1 MFKFKNSIGKE
12 IDPISYTLN
21 IMERF
26 PDVEIHIG
34 TDSYSLSDQTKYV
47 TAIAY
52 RYKKSGV
59 HYIHCKQT
67 VPKIKDIWTRLWKET
82 ELSIQ
87 IAQELKSNKKISLEI
102 DMDYN
107 EDNRF
112 DSNRL
117 VSVAQ
122 GWANSLGVK
131 VNIKPYRQIA
141 TSAADY
147 LSK

>member
-1 MFKFKNSIGKE
+1 MLIFKNSIGKE
-12 IDPISYTLN
+12 IEPINYTLK
-21 IMERF
+21 IMKMY

-34 TDSYSLSDQTKYV
+34 TDSNSLSHQTKYV

-52 RYKKSGV
+52 RYKESGV
-59 HYIHCKQT
+59 HYIHSKKT

-87 IAQELKSNKKISLEI
+87 IAQKLKSNKKICLEI

-112 DSNRL
+112 YSNKL
-117 VSVAQ
+117 VSAAK
-122 GWANSLGVK
+122 GWANSLGFK

>member
-1 MFKFKNSIGKE
+1 MNFDIRIPF
-12 IDPISYTLN
+12 
-21 IMERF
+21 
-26 PDVEIHIG
+26 
-34 TDSYSLSDQTKYV
+34 
-47 TAIAY
+47 
-52 RYKKSGV
+52 
-59 HYIHCKQT
+59 HYIYSKQT

-87 IAQELKSNKKISLEI
+87 IAQKLKSNKKISLEI

-112 DSNRL
+112 YSNKL
-117 VSVAQ
+117 VSVAK
-122 GWANSLGVK
+122 GWANSLGFK

>member
-1 MFKFKNSIGKE
+1 MLIFKNSFGKV
-12 IDPISYTLN
+12 IDPVTYTLK
-21 IMERF
+21 ILDRY

-59 HYIHCKQT
+59 HYIHSKQT

-112 DSNRL
+112 YSNKL
-117 VSVAQ
+117 VSVAK
-122 GWANSLGVK
+122 GWANSLGFK

>member
-12 IDPISYTLN
+12 IDPIAYTLN

-52 RYKKSGV
+52 RYKESGV
-59 HYIHCKQT
+59 HDIPSKHT
-67 VPKIKDIWTRLWKET
+67 VPKRKDIWTRLWKET

-112 DSNRL
+112 YSNKL
-117 VSVAQ
+117 VSVAK
-122 GWANSLGVK
+122 GWANSLGFK

>member
-1 MFKFKNSIGKE
+1 MCI
-12 IDPISYTLN
+12 
-21 IMERF
+21 R
-26 PDVEIHIG
+26 
-34 TDSYSLSDQTKYV
+34 DSYIHS
-47 TAIAY
+47 
-52 RYKKSGV
+52 KK
-59 HYIHCKQT
+59 T

-87 IAQELKSNKKISLEI
+87 IAQKLKSNKKISLEI

-112 DSNRL
+112 YSNKL
-117 VSVAQ
+117 VSAAK
-122 GWANSLGVK
+122 GWANSLGFK

>member
-12 IDPISYTLN
+12 IDPIAYTLN

-52 RYKKSGV
+52 RYKESGV
-59 HYIHCKQT
+59 HYIHSKQT

-112 DSNRL
+112 
-117 VSVAQ
+117 
-122 GWANSLGVK
+122 
-131 VNIKPYRQIA
+131 YRINWFQ
-141 TSAADY
+141 
-147 LSK
+147 